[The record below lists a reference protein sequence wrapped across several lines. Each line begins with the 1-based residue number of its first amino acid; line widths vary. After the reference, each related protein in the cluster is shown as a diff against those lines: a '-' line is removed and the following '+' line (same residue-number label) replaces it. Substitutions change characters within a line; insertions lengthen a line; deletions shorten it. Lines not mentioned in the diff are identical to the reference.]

1 MEKGGTGGGPWFSQ
15 FQCSREKQLKYP
27 FYFALGEKK
36 GGGWAPG
43 EEPLGAQGPSQP
55 GEGGRAEGGRLPC
68 SHPLS
73 LPCLLL
79 GSSSTR
85 CPLPAA
91 RGVGTVHETIAGTRA
106 PLQHL
111 TGTLLVW
118 GSPKRSLLGA
128 ATAWGPCLGT
138 QRPPPSP
145 KDVPNVLGTVAPGS
159 PAVPPPCT
167 AGSSRILQ
175 PPAGLCSPCIHPR
188 ACPALY
194 RTGKTQYQIKTP
206 WAATPALALG
216 GMRCSPEVRAVGS
229 GCPAGLRASPSGDIS
244 CAGWRPGP

>member
-15 FQCSREKQLKYP
+15 FQSSQEKQLKYP
-27 FYFALGEKK
+27 FYFTLGKKK
-36 GGGWAPG
+36 GGGRAPG
-43 EEPLGAQGPSQP
+43 EEPLGARGPSQP

-68 SHPLS
+68 SHLLS

-91 RGVGTVHETIAGTRA
+91 RGVGTVHETIAGTWA
-106 PLQHL
+106 PLQHPV
-111 TGTLLVW
+111 GTLLVW

-138 QRPPPSP
+138 QRPPTSP

-175 PPAGLCSPCIHPR
+175 PPAGLYSPCIHPH
-188 ACPALY
+188 ASPALY

-206 WAATPALALG
+206 WAATPALAPG